1 MKLSHNKK
9 FDRKVLT
16 LQQRNEQRTK
26 VAGVSAAQVEARIHN
41 YTKMVVCAARANLRT
56 QANQDKRLNDRVR
69 FQLKMI
75 TTLLND
81 VVEEWK

>member
-16 LQQRNEQRTK
+16 LQQRNDQRGR
-26 VAGVSAAQVEARIHN
+26 VAGVSVAQIEARIHN
-41 YTKMVVCAARANLRT
+41 YTKMVVCAAKANLQI
-56 QANQDKRLNDRVR
+56 QALRDKRLNDRVR

-75 TTLLND
+75 TSLLTD
-81 VVEEWK
+81 VIEEW